1 MCDKVADYYLPTF
14 KVVSDWFAASRMIKT
29 FDDTVFFNYDIF
41 FLNED
46 SDNIIFSNNKVGILS
61 VDLNNI
67 KVYTKI
73 DIYLD
78 DATFDES
85 DSETN
90 IHLRLLAW
98 CNRFKQQKTYKKHK
112 QRINACSIASYERVE
127 LVHARRQKRKKEM
140 EPFLIS
146 ER

>member
-41 FLNED
+41 FFNED
-46 SDNIIFSNNKVGILS
+46 SDNIIFSNNRMGILS

-78 DATFDES
+78 DVTFDES